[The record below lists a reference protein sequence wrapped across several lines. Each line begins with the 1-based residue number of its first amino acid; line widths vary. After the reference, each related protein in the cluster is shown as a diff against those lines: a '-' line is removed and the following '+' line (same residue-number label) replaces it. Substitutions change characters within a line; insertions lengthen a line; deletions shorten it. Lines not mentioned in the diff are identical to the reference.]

1 MPSASSQGSKKPH
14 PRAPQWDNSTFEG
27 SPLLLQWD
35 CSPLQVLWKPSAGGR
50 RPAGSSIVQD
60 WAQPM
65 VGRWEQ
71 GGAPEMALLVGARGT
86 RKGRGTPSRGD
97 GRAEERISHSSPLS
111 AATHLHMSL
120 CLPISISKPALK
132 CTSSL
137 VPRQLL

>member
-1 MPSASSQGSKKPH
+1 
-14 PRAPQWDNSTFEG
+14 
-27 SPLLLQWD
+27 
-35 CSPLQVLWKPSAGGR
+35 
-50 RPAGSSIVQD
+50 
-60 WAQPM
+60 
-65 VGRWEQ
+65 
-71 GGAPEMALLVGARGT
+71 MALLVGARGT